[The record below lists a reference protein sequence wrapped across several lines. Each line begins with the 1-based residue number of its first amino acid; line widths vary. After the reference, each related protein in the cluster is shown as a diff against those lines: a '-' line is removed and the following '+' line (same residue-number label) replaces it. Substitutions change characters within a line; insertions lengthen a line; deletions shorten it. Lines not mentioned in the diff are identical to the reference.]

1 MVMKR
6 MAANCRRNYVM
17 TRKRNAMKASEL
29 NGLFIY
35 HDRKKGTIFYDIF
48 TKRAFII
55 TTSDVQKYLVY
66 TSMFPACI
74 LISFGVMSLLSL
86 NLVDMMIMFIAL
98 MILSES
104 LFRFFFFYKL
114 PEVKN
119 WKPEKKET
127 VVSYLE
133 NNYSS
138 ARLTLLTVLL
148 IALAAVIPLYTY
160 IEEMKGIE
168 YYLNYLIAAIA
179 LVFALIVIIAL
190 VRKKRNK

>member
-1 MVMKR
+1 
-6 MAANCRRNYVM
+6 
-17 TRKRNAMKASEL
+17 MKASEL
-29 NGLFIY
+29 NVLFIY
-35 HDRKKGTIFYDIF
+35 HDQKKGTIFYDIF

-179 LVFALIVIIAL
+179 LIFALIVIIAL

>member
-1 MVMKR
+1 
-6 MAANCRRNYVM
+6 
-17 TRKRNAMKASEL
+17 MKASEL

-35 HDRKKGTIFYDIF
+35 HDQKKGTIFYDIF

-55 TTSDVQKYLVY
+55 TSSDVQKYLVY
-66 TSMFPACI
+66 TSMFPVCI

-86 NLVDMMIMFIAL
+86 SLVDMIIMFIAL
-98 MILSES
+98 MILTES

-119 WKPEKKET
+119 WKPEKRET

-138 ARLTLLTVLL
+138 ARLTVLTVLL
-148 IALAAVIPLYTY
+148 LALAAVIPLYTY

-168 YYLNYLIAAIA
+168 YYLNYLIAAVA
-179 LVFALIVIIAL
+179 LVFAVIVIIAL

>member
-1 MVMKR
+1 
-6 MAANCRRNYVM
+6 M

-35 HDRKKGTIFYDIF
+35 HDQKKGTIFYDIF

-55 TTSDVQKYLVY
+55 TSSDVQKYLVY

-86 NLVDMMIMFIAL
+86 SLVDMIIMFIAL
-98 MILSES
+98 MILTES

-119 WKPEKKET
+119 WKPEKRET

-138 ARLTLLTVLL
+138 ARLTVLTVLL
-148 IALAAVIPLYTY
+148 LALAAVIPLYTY

-168 YYLNYLIAAIA
+168 YYLNYLIAAVA
-179 LVFALIVIIAL
+179 LVFAVIVIIAL

>member
-1 MVMKR
+1 
-6 MAANCRRNYVM
+6 
-17 TRKRNAMKASEL
+17 MKASEL

-35 HDRKKGTIFYDIF
+35 HDQKKGTIFYDIF

-160 IEEMKGIE
+160 FEEMKGIE

-179 LVFALIVIIAL
+179 LVFAVIVIIAL

>member
-1 MVMKR
+1 
-6 MAANCRRNYVM
+6 
-17 TRKRNAMKASEL
+17 MKASEL

-35 HDRKKGTIFYDIF
+35 HDQKKGTIFYDIF

-55 TTSDVQKYLVY
+55 TSSDVQKYLVY

-86 NLVDMMIMFIAL
+86 SLVDMIIMFIAL
-98 MILSES
+98 MILTES

-119 WKPEKKET
+119 WKPEKRET

-138 ARLTLLTVLL
+138 ARLTVLTVLL
-148 IALAAVIPLYTY
+148 LALAAVIPLYTY
-160 IEEMKGIE
+160 IEEIKGIE
-168 YYLNYLIAAIA
+168 YYLNYLIAAVA
-179 LVFALIVIIAL
+179 LVFAVIVIIAL

>member
-1 MVMKR
+1 
-6 MAANCRRNYVM
+6 M

-35 HDRKKGTIFYDIF
+35 HDQKKGTIFYDIF

>member
-1 MVMKR
+1 
-6 MAANCRRNYVM
+6 M

-35 HDRKKGTIFYDIF
+35 HDQKKGTIFYDIF

-74 LISFGVMSLLSL
+74 LISFGVMSLLTL

>member
-1 MVMKR
+1 
-6 MAANCRRNYVM
+6 M

-35 HDRKKGTIFYDIF
+35 HDQKKGTIFYDIF

-55 TTSDVQKYLVY
+55 TSSDVQKYLVY
-66 TSMFPACI
+66 TSMFPVCI

-86 NLVDMMIMFIAL
+86 SLVDMIIMFIAL
-98 MILSES
+98 MILTES

-119 WKPEKKET
+119 WKPEKRET

-138 ARLTLLTVLL
+138 ARLTVLTVLL
-148 IALAAVIPLYTY
+148 LALAAVIPLYTY

-168 YYLNYLIAAIA
+168 YYLNYLIAAVA
-179 LVFALIVIIAL
+179 LVFAVIVIIAL

>member
-1 MVMKR
+1 
-6 MAANCRRNYVM
+6 
-17 TRKRNAMKASEL
+17 MKASEL

-35 HDRKKGTIFYDIF
+35 HDQKKGTIFYDIF
-48 TKRAFII
+48 TKRTFII

-104 LFRFFFFYKL
+104 LFRFFFYKL

-179 LVFALIVIIAL
+179 LVFAVIVIIAL

>member
-1 MVMKR
+1 
-6 MAANCRRNYVM
+6 M

-35 HDRKKGTIFYDIF
+35 HDQKKGTIFYDIF

-179 LVFALIVIIAL
+179 LVFAVIVIIAL